1 MNSSLKRYKFGVTL
15 VEVLIAVSVVGIIS
29 IVVMQFTSWM
39 TNAQKITAWKQNAVD
54 DQRVNEIFWQ
64 KHFSGATSRIESMIV
79 DKGVITTPAVIAT
92 EPVTIRGGG
101 SGNLMADYPA
111 DGSEWPIWT
120 FKTFEKEA
128 ATNNYIESTVTG
140 FLKGA
145 SPYIE
150 LYGRVTR
157 GAAVI
162 AEQRLMSNIL
172 SINAANRSF
181 PDENVTVLTV
191 DFVVNHP
198 LHEHI
203 QVRKQ
208 SNFKISTVLESY

>member
-1 MNSSLKRYKFGVTL
+1 MNSSPAKRKLGVTL

-39 TNAQKITAWKQNAVD
+39 TNAQKITAWKQTAID
-54 DQRVNEIFWQ
+54 EQRINEIFWQ
-64 KHFSGATSRIESMIV
+64 KHFSGATSRIKSMVVV
-79 DKGVITTPAVIAT
+79 DGVITTPAEIAT
-92 EPVTIRGGG
+92 EPVKIRGGG
-101 SGNLMADYPA
+101 SGILLTDYPA
-111 DGSEWPIWT
+111 DGNEWPVWT

-140 FLKGA
+140 FLKGV
-145 SPYIE
+145 SPRIE
-150 LYGRVTR
+150 LYGRVMR

-162 AEQRLMSNIL
+162 AEQRLLSNIL
-172 SINAANRSF
+172 SISASHRSF
-181 PDENVTVLTV
+181 PDENVTVLTL

-208 SNFKISTVLESY
+208 SNFKISTILESY